1 MPASSSIAPPS
12 FSTAEVARRLGV
24 SIPTV
29 QRWVDLGYLKAW
41 KTVGGHRR
49 IDAASLKNFSASRE
63 QPLRDEELP
72 KPTKAADEMTTPATG
87 LNVVVVDDNP
97 DDRDVLSALVEEA
110 LPGAVLS
117 LAENGFDALLLI
129 GKIAPQVVITDV
141 VMPHMDG
148 VQMLRQ
154 LSVAPQHRPA
164 VILAVSSRSAQQVA
178 KLGELPQDV
187 RLITKP
193 IEPLHFIQTLQS
205 ALADAGLGVAPSTRG
220 PAFLADET

>member
-1 MPASSSIAPPS
+1 M
-12 FSTAEVARRLGV
+12 

-49 IDAASLKNFSASRE
+49 IDADSVASFSASRE
-63 QPLRDEELP
+63 QPLRDEDP
-72 KPTKAADEMTTPATG
+72 VKAGEPAAATPAPARA
-87 LNVVVVDDNP
+87 LHVVVVDDNP

-110 LPGAVLS
+110 LPGAVLN
-117 LAENGFDALLLI
+117 LVENGFDGLLLI
-129 GKIAPQVVITDV
+129 GRMEPQVVITDV

-154 LSVAPQHRPA
+154 LSSSPRHRPG

-178 KLGELPQDV
+178 KLGELPPGV
-187 RLITKP
+187 RLIAKP
-193 IEPLHFIQTLQS
+193 IEPLDFIRMLRSEMEASGLSS
-205 ALADAGLGVAPSTRG
+205 AAGPGARTG
-220 PAFLADET
+220 E